1 MSRLRAL
8 ALVGAVLFLACVDLT
23 AQAPQAGRLT
33 GLVVDQVTG
42 APIVRARIAVTI
54 RAGAQFETT
63 TDQDGRYTFTGLEP
77 GPYRIS
83 VQRVGYATPASDQL
97 PALVVAA
104 GKTLA
109 AYTIALQRTAAIA
122 GRILDPFGDPLQDVI
137 VRAVKRAAGTPPT
150 ALHQGDPL
158 AQGVR
163 TNDLGEFR
171 VFGLSPGEYSLL
183 ATPQPFSLATAQVA
197 ATMQPSTYYP
207 GVIDPAAAEV
217 LTIAAGQ
224 TLTIELRLV
233 AAMTYTVTGVVL
245 DESGAP
251 MAGLTV
257 TLRGDP
263 QATGVFL
270 GMRASADTD
279 DTGRFVIEGVP
290 SGAYFAAG
298 SGFDPVEVRVNERDV
313 DDLSIVVRR

>member
-1 MSRLRAL
+1 MRLRVLGVFA
-8 ALVGAVLFLACVDLT
+8 AVMLACVGLT
-23 AQAPQAGRLT
+23 GQGQPASRLT
-33 GLVVDQVTG
+33 GVVVDQVTG
-42 APIVRARIAVTI
+42 APIVRARVAVTI
-54 RAGAQFETT
+54 RAGAQFQTT
-63 TDQDGRYTFTGLEP
+63 TDQDGRYMFTGLEP

-83 VQRVGYATPASDQL
+83 VERVGYVTPASDQL
-97 PALVVAA
+97 PPLVVAA

-109 AYTIALQRTAAIA
+109 AYTIALQRTAVIA
-122 GRILDPFGDPLQDVI
+122 GRILDPFGEPLQDVS
-137 VRAVKRAAGTPPT
+137 VRAIRRGAAGAGASGQHP
-150 ALHQGDPL
+150 GDL
-158 AQGVR
+158 LTQGVR

-171 VFGLSPGEYSLL
+171 VFGLAPGDYLLL
-183 ATPQPFSLATAQVA
+183 AAPQPFGLATAQIA
-197 ATMQPSTYYP
+197 ATLQPSTYYP
-207 GVIDPAAAEV
+207 GVTDQAAAEV
-217 LTIAAGQ
+217 LTLAAGQ
-224 TLTIELRLV
+224 TLTIEFRLI
-233 AAMTYTVTGVVL
+233 AAMTFSVSGVVL

-251 MAGLTV
+251 IAGLTV